1 MAGQSA
7 WVVLITNLPH
17 EDAGLRMRIMRTLES
32 TGCALL
38 RDGVY
43 LLPSGPAHRRSFG
56 KLAEYIIAAKGT
68 AHVIGFSSDDAA
80 QESAFRALFDRSY
93 QYAEL
98 VKTVEGLRAGFGISE
113 PTAIARVLNKQR
125 RELQNLIA
133 RDFFPGAAKERAKQ
147 ALDEVERQVY
157 MLMFPDEPATAALAR
172 RDGEFARRAWATR
185 KPLRVDRLASA
196 WLIRRFIDPE
206 AIMVWLDKGEKMPE
220 GAVGFAFDEA
230 QFRNRNRRI
239 TFEELLAAFGLDRH
253 PALKR
258 VGALVHYLDAGGTPV
273 PEAPGV
279 ETLLDGAYRRN
290 KEEDDLLAEAEKT
303 FDLLYDAY
311 FEAPPK

>member
-1 MAGQSA
+1 
-7 WVVLITNLPH
+7 
-17 EDAGLRMRIMRTLES
+17 
-32 TGCALL
+32 
-38 RDGVY
+38 
-43 LLPSGPAHRRSFG
+43 
-56 KLAEYIIAAKGT
+56 
-68 AHVIGFSSDDAA
+68 
-80 QESAFRALFDRSY
+80 
-93 QYAEL
+93 
-98 VKTVEGLRAGFGISE
+98 
-113 PTAIARVLNKQR
+113 
-125 RELQNLIA
+125 
-133 RDFFPGAAKERAKQ
+133 
-147 ALDEVERQVY
+147 
-157 MLMFPDEPATAALAR
+157 
-172 RDGEFARRAWATR
+172 
-185 KPLRVDRLASA
+185 
-196 WLIRRFIDPE
+196 
-206 AIMVWLDKGEKMPE
+206 MPE

-311 FEAPPK
+311 FEPPPK